1 MTEEKNNSFDDLDRH
16 LTNFS
21 ISKKAQRLF
30 TKNVVDKFW
39 TKIDETIDVDE
50 LVYNIISDLP
60 FADYLVYN
68 EEKTDDKDSLRD
80 MVLTRLAY
88 HDYYEDED
96 EDEDNE

>member
-1 MTEEKNNSFDDLDRH
+1 MTEEKNNPFEDLDRH
-16 LTNFS
+16 FTNFS
-21 ISKKAQRLF
+21 MSEKTQKLF

-50 LVYNIISDLP
+50 LVYNIISDLE
-60 FADYLVYN
+60 FSDYLVYN
-68 EEKTDDKDSLRD
+68 EEQTDDKDSLRD

-88 HDYYEDED
+88 HDYYDD